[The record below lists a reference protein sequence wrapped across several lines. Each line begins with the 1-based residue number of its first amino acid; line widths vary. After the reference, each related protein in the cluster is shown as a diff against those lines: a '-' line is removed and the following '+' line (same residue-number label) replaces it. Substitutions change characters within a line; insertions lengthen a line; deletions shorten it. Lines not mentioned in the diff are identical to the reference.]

1 MRLLP
6 FATLLSL
13 ALLSPV
19 SADFSFTPLTSSAWS
34 EMTTDTDVL
43 NSRPFR
49 IPAGFTQRI
58 LSDETHL
65 DLYRGN
71 DWTDMQVLNE
81 TGKDAG
87 RYLYRT
93 HEVRRHNDRLRDGR
107 EGGAVSV
114 VDLVSGKTS
123 LFATREEWE
132 AIDGLLWTPWKSLLV
147 TEEQKRNS
155 SPDPLYP
162 DAARGLVYE
171 LFPDRKDP
179 GQLARVLAR
188 PLLGSLTHEGI
199 EHDDRGNIY
208 VIDEN
213 DEGSIY
219 RFVPEHS
226 GDLDSGRL
234 FVLRV
239 AEGAQTGPAE
249 WVPLQLDRNSFDARR
264 AARSMGATTF
274 CRPEDLERIE
284 ETLYAALTCE
294 EGDGAVL
301 SIRLDTET
309 PLVRYF
315 VKPGRNVASENA
327 LLRRTGFRHPDNLAN
342 GPDGRLWIS
351 EDNAPGDI
359 WVADPDR
366 DGDGYS
372 DSIELFASLRDEEA
386 EPSGI
391 YFGGN
396 PARLFVAVQH
406 SSTGN
411 DKTLVIEKELPLNER
426 HSAD

>member
-1 MRLLP
+1 MLPGISMRLLP
-6 FATLLSL
+6 FATLLLL

-19 SADFSFTPLTSSAWS
+19 SADFGFTPLPSSAWS
-34 EMTTDTDVL
+34 EMTTDPDVL
-43 NSRPFR
+43 DTRPFM
-49 IPAGFTQRI
+49 IPAGFSQRI
-58 LSDETHL
+58 LSDETRL
-65 DLYRGN
+65 DIYRGN

-114 VDLVSGKTS
+114 VDLVSGQTG
-123 LFATREEWE
+123 LFATREDWE
-132 AIDGLLWTPWKSLLV
+132 AVDGVLWTPWMSLLV
-147 TEEQKRNS
+147 TEEQKHDS
-155 SPDPLYP
+155 SPDPHYP

-171 LFPDRKDP
+171 LFPKP
-179 GQLARVLAR
+179 GNPEQLAQAVAR

-199 EHDDRGNIY
+199 EVDDEGNIY
-208 VIDEN
+208 VIDE
-213 DEGSIY
+213 DDAGSIY
-219 RFVPEHS
+219 RFVPDRF
-226 GDLDSGRL
+226 GDLASGRL

-249 WVPLQLDRNSFDARR
+249 WIPLQLDRKSLDARS
-264 AARSMGATTF
+264 AARSKGATSF
-274 CRPEDLERIE
+274 CRPEDLERIGAM
-284 ETLYAALTCE
+284 LYAALTCE
-294 EGDGAVL
+294 DGDGAVL
-301 SIRLDTET
+301 SIQLATET
-309 PLVRYF
+309 PVVRYF
-315 VKPGRNVASENA
+315 VKPGHNVARERS

-359 WVADPDR
+359 WVADPDS

-372 DSIELFASLRDEEA
+372 DGVELFASLRDEEG
-386 EPSGI
+386 EPTGI
-391 YFGGN
+391 YFGGI
-396 PARLFVAVQH
+396 PARLFVSVQH

-411 DKTLVIEKELPLNER
+411 DKTLVIEKALVQE
-426 HSAD
+426 